1 MTQSLTEKYRPQKF
15 ESIQGNNSAVDEI
28 KGWIENFEP
37 GDSPM
42 LLAGDRG
49 TGKTT
54 TAHVCSNH
62 TGYPIV
68 EINASSAR
76 TKDDIQNIVSEIATG
91 SVSSEYKIILLDEVD
106 SMSASTN
113 HKPLREALKD
123 PNNPVILTCNKH
135 WEVPDGIKNQCTK
148 HDYKLQKRSIK
159 AKLREIC
166 EEEGFDLSNREI
178 GKLATRGDLR
188 SAINDL
194 QRFGDG
200 GDIPWNDRE
209 MEIGGFEATRNIIE
223 EKQYT
228 GDVGP
233 SDLILWLDENMS
245 DRLEGLEEAM
255 VYDALSRADMW
266 EGRIHERGN
275 YHWRVYSA
283 QLSEQVANL
292 RLSEPYDGY
301 IRISFPSWFR
311 SKADTYS
318 SNNNTVKLYKKLKR
332 EESGLYSFAG
342 NYIYFREVLLPFIKD
357 QSEEEK
363 YKLVHQYSLEES
375 EAEEIGIDYG
385 EYEEWK
391 ESGPEVEEEPEKSE
405 VEAEESQDSS
415 KGVLD
420 F

>member
-1 MTQSLTEKYRPQKF
+1 MSQSLTEKYRPKTF
-15 ESIQGNNSAVDEI
+15 EEIQGNNSAVNSI
-28 KGWIENFEP
+28 KQWIENFEP
-37 GDSPM
+37 GDSPI

-54 TAHVCSNH
+54 TAQVCSLH

-76 TKDDIQNIVSEIATG
+76 TKDDIQNIVSEIVTG
-91 SVSSEYKIILLDEVD
+91 SLSSEYKVILLDEVD

-113 HKPLREALKD
+113 HKPLRDALAE
-123 PNNPVILTCNKH
+123 PQNPVILTCNKH

-166 EEEGFDLSNREI
+166 EEEGFSLTKREI

-200 GDIPWNDRE
+200 GDIPWNERD

-228 GDVGP
+228 GDVSP
-233 SDLILWLDENMS
+233 DDLILWLDENMS
-245 DRLEGLEEAM
+245 ERLDGLEEAM

-266 EGRIHERGN
+266 EGRIHETDN

-283 QLSEQVANL
+283 QLGEHVANL

-301 IRISFPSWFR
+301 IRISFPTWFR
-311 SKADTYS
+311 SKADTFS
-318 SNNNTVKLYKKLKR
+318 SNNNTVKLYKKMKR
-332 EESGLYSFAG
+332 MDTGLYEFSG
-342 NYIYFREVLLPFIKD
+342 DYIYFREVLLPFMEELD
-357 QSEEEK
+357 EEEK
-363 YKLVHQYSLEES
+363 YKVVYNYSLESEEAGEMGVDYGDYEDWKESGLEES
-375 EAEEIGIDYG
+375 EKSAEPG
-385 EYEEWK
+385 
-391 ESGPEVEEEPEKSE
+391 EEE
-405 VEAEESQDSS
+405 EESQNSG

>member
-1 MTQSLTEKYRPQKF
+1 MTDSLTEKYRPQSF
-15 ESIQGNNSAVDEI
+15 GEIQGNNSAVKDI
-28 KGWIENFEP
+28 KQWIENFEP
-37 GDSPM
+37 GDSPV

-68 EINASSAR
+68 EINASTAR
-76 TKDDIQNIVSEIATG
+76 TKDDIKEIVSEIATG

-106 SMSASTN
+106 SMSASTDY
-113 HKPLREALKD
+113 KPLREALKD
-123 PNNPVILTCNKH
+123 PKNPVILTCNKH
-135 WEVPDGIKNQCTK
+135 WEVPDGIKNPCTK

-166 EEEGFDLSNREI
+166 EEEDFDLSNREI

-200 GDIPWNDRE
+200 GEIPWNERQ

-228 GDVGP
+228 GDVSP
-233 SDLILWLDENMS
+233 DDLILWLDENMS

-255 VYDALSRADMW
+255 VYDALSRADRW
-266 EGRIHERGN
+266 EGRIHDREN

-301 IRISFPSWFR
+301 IRISFPTWFR

-318 SNNNTVKLYKKLKR
+318 SNNSTVKLYKKLKQ
-332 EESGLYSFAG
+332 EDTGIYSFAG

-357 QSEEEK
+357 QSEEER
-363 YKLVHQYSLEES
+363 YKMVYNYSLDEP

-385 EYEEWK
+385 DYEEWK
-391 ESGPEVEEEPEKSE
+391 ESGLDTTEETEEEDEQS
-405 VEAEESQDSS
+405 EESG